1 MRYVI
6 EMYNHLLKDA
16 QIHSHITHWI
26 FQETKGAKVV
36 RKAAKAVRKVER
48 KRAGK
53 TPVRAKAV
61 TKAKQRTSTIFCWG
75 GEGCWGWMVGKE
87 G

>member
-1 MRYVI
+1 M
-6 EMYNHLLKDA
+6 
-16 QIHSHITHWI
+16 
-26 FQETKGAKVV
+26 V
-36 RKAAKAVRKVER
+36 RKAAKVVRKVER

-61 TKAKQRTSTIFCWG
+61 TKAKQSTSAVFCRG